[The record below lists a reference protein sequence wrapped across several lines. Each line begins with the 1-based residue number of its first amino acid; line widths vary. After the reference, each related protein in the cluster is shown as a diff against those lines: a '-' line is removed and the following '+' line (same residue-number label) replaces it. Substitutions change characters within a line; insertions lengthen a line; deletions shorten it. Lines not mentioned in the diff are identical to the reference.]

1 MEQKQ
6 EQQHRRGAF
15 ICFEGIDHSGKS
27 TQARRVAERLAAEP
41 GCAGVRVVTFPD
53 RTSPTGVLING
64 YLTDKT
70 KTLDDHVVHLLYA
83 ANRWEKMF
91 VTCYSFYSSSAPFGN
106 THQRTNITGQRL
118 RHCWRRV

>member
-1 MEQKQ
+1 MEQ
-6 EQQHRRGAF
+6 QQQGRGAF

-64 YLTDKT
+64 YLTDKS

-91 VTCYSFYSSSAPFGN
+91 VFSFFLPN
-106 THQRTNITGQRL
+106 TFVHSKPQHTKRIRTGRKSRRCL
-118 RHCWRRV
+118 RQA